1 METEIYSI
9 LFKAIWQKNCVSR
22 LDHFGSLAKKK
33 IQGRKRSRVS
43 EIRILLKQNLFFLL
57 DRAA

>member
-33 IQGRKRSRVS
+33 KFKGGSGV
-43 EIRILLKQNLFFLL
+43 EFLKFGCY
-57 DRAA
+57 